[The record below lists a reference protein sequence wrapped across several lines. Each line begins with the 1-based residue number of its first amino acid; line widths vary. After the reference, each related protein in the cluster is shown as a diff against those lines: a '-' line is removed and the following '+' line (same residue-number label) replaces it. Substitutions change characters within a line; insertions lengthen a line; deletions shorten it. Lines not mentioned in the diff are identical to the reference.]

1 MDGKTRINGEVYC
14 KILVFAKKEMDKLGV
29 TYLME
34 DGSRA
39 HSCYK
44 ACEKRVDLGIE
55 VFMKRFGGCPGS
67 FFWPGNSPDMNPIEN
82 AFN

>member
-1 MDGKTRINGEVYC
+1 
-14 KILVFAKKEMDKLGV
+14 
-29 TYLME
+29 ME

-55 VFMKRFGGCPGS
+55 VFMKRFGVGS
-67 FFWPGNSPDMNPIEN
+67 FFWGILLI
-82 AFN
+82 

>member
-14 KILVFAKKEMDKLGV
+14 KILVFVKKEMDKLGV

-55 VFMKRFGGCPGS
+55 VFMKRFGEVVQVH
-67 FFWPGNSPDMNPIEN
+67 FFWPGNSPDI
-82 AFN
+82 